1 MGAEGDVQ
9 VDLIVLDPPSGQ
21 GHARA
26 EAKVEEVWSI
36 TLKLMVLPSSALQA
50 GARVE
55 LRFRPSPSQGEGE
68 APMMPLGSS
77 VLSFELGDVDGEVE
91 GRERVQA
98 REFEIEYVPMEEGLV
113 GLAGVM
119 AYLVQGGGGGE
130 REVGRWESLGEVWV
144 GR

>member
-50 GARVE
+50 GVRVE
-55 LRFRPSPSQGEGE
+55 LRFRLSSQAEGE

-77 VLSFELGDVDGEVE
+77 VLSFELGDDDGEVE
-91 GRERVQA
+91 GGRVQA

-113 GLAGVM
+113 GLAGGV
-119 AYLVQGGGGGE
+119 AYLVQGQGGGE
-130 REVGRWESLGEVWV
+130 SEVGRWESLGEVWV